1 MQHDRLKSIPSS
13 HADPALAEGHRC
25 ESGYRIGR
33 QASIALALSGLL
45 AAGCAS
51 FRPPSLVPGTS
62 ASEARHALG
71 PPTGEYALPAAGTR
85 LEYARG
91 PYGKHTWM
99 LDFDAQGSLTQTT
112 QVLTE
117 ARFNQVLVGM
127 SQDQLLMSLGH
138 PSERS
143 LLALQRQTVWSYRY
157 EGPFC
162 QWFQV
167 GIDERGRVADTGY
180 YPDPL
185 CDRRHAAV

>member
-1 MQHDRLKSIPSS
+1 MYVVGL
-13 HADPALAEGHRC
+13 G
-25 ESGYRIGR
+25 
-33 QASIALALSGLL
+33 ALSGLL
-45 AAGCAS
+45 VAGCAS
-51 FRPPSLVPGTS
+51 FSPPSLVPGTS
-62 ASEARHALG
+62 VAAARQALG
-71 PPTGEYALPAAGTR
+71 PPTGEYALRGAGKR

-99 LDFDAQGSLTQTT
+99 LDFDAKGSLTQTT

-127 SQDQLLMSLGH
+127 SQDQVLMSLGH

-143 LLALQRQTVWSYRY
+143 LLAFQRQTVWSYRY

-167 GIDERGRVADTGY
+167 GIDQGGRVADTGY
-180 YPDPL
+180 YPDPHCL
-185 CDRRHAAV
+185 PKSFGDRDM